1 MGTYAVLEEEDR
13 MTRTRSFLIFSVFL
27 LVACSTQPAS
37 TNAPSNTPPAPAPST
52 GVATTVPQPS
62 PQPSAPGTSAA
73 TGPLTVVRTGYVP
86 VLISAPYYIAVEKG
100 YFKDAGI
107 DLQLEPLQGGSDAVI
122 QLTSGNFD
130 VAAGGAGVGFWNAV
144 DRGVKFVVVSP
155 LHTETA
161 HQATPL
167 VTSKA
172 NFDSGKVKS
181 AADLKGKKVAVNAQ
195 GSATDY
201 WLDAAL
207 RTGGLT
213 IKDVDYQV
221 VAFADVPAA
230 LQNGAIDAAM
240 LGEPITTQAE
250 DKGLIVRIADNF
262 IPNFQV
268 TSVYFNADF
277 PKNKPQAAQNFMLA
291 FLKGCRDLQGDGWKR
306 DENAKAI
313 EKYTKV
319 PADVIKRAATPTC
332 EPNGQIHVDDFMR
345 LQALFMQRGQ
355 LTYAKPIEFKT
366 LVDTSYVER
375 ALQVLGPYKP

>member
-1 MGTYAVLEEEDR
+1 
-13 MTRTRSFLIFSVFL
+13 MTRKLLFFALAIAL
-27 LVACSTQPAS
+27 LVACGPQAAGVPTSL
-37 TNAPSNTPPAPAPST
+37 APSPAAPTAAAPVTTATLAAVSTP
-52 GVATTVPQPS
+52 
-62 PQPSAPGTSAA
+62 A
-73 TGPLTVVRTGYVP
+73 TGALTIVRTGYVP

-100 YFKDAGI
+100 YFKDVGI

-122 QLTSGNFD
+122 QLASGNFD
-130 VAAGGAGVGFWNAV
+130 VAAGGAGVGFWNALN
-144 DRGVKFVVVSP
+144 RGVKFVVVSP

-167 VTSKA
+167 VTSKS
-172 NFDSGKVKS
+172 NFDSGKIKS

-207 RTGGLT
+207 RKSGLS

-250 DKGLIVRIADNF
+250 DKGLVARIADNF
-262 IPNFQV
+262 VPNFQV
-268 TSVYFNADF
+268 TSVYFNPDF
-277 PKNKPQAAQNFMLA
+277 PKNKPQAAQNFLVA
-291 FLKGCRDLQGDGWKR
+291 FLKGCRDLQGDGWKK
-306 DENAKAI
+306 DENAKII

-319 PADVIKRAATPTC
+319 PADVVKRAATPTC
-332 EPNGQIHVDDFMR
+332 DPNGQIHVDDFMK
-345 LQALFMQRGQ
+345 LQDFFLQRGQ
-355 LTYAKPIEFKT
+355 LSYQKPIDFKS
-366 LVDTSYVER
+366 LVDTSYAER
-375 ALQVLGPYKP
+375 ALQVLGSSKP